1 MNVTDNF
8 QEGSFSAMA
17 RAIGKLNRMEEIVA
31 LKMLG
36 KIKETDLLCDLRKKG
51 QVGDRLI
58 VL

>member
-36 KIKETDLLCDLRKKG
+36 KIKERDLLCDLRKKG
-51 QVGDRLI
+51 
-58 VL
+58 